1 LVPLT
6 ENAPAQQNQRKYRSF
21 LGSFLLRLCVAV
33 TLIVAVMSAV
43 ELYSYRRY
51 ANYGA
56 KDDLEPEVK
65 LDLAES
71 GSAEKLEYWNEFG
84 QANKV
89 EYHQYVLW
97 RRAPYQGAQISIDQ
111 DGVRQTLHT
120 HCDSSTSTIWMYGDS
135 VMWGAG
141 VPDAETIS
149 SLVAQDY
156 EKAGKPVCVMNYGE
170 KGWSN
175 SQEVVALMEQL
186 KHAARK
192 PDLVLFYDG
201 GTEAFSAYQSGRADV
216 HSNFNSFKNFLDSWG
231 TAHAAGFSYLEQT
244 NTYRLLENIA
254 ARMPLRSRRNQTP
267 KPALDTQALSAAV
280 IENYRQNINFVSLMA
295 KQYGF
300 RPVFAFY
307 PNLAAGHKPLT
318 PYEQRVLQLTD
329 KEYPA
334 LRSMYQAVYA
344 RSREIQSPDFYDL
357 SAVVDNRADTMY
369 VGISHMKAEG
379 DQIVS
384 DRLFQILENKR

>member
-1 LVPLT
+1 LVPIT
-6 ENAPAQQNQRKYRSF
+6 ENVLVVETRLQYGSILRSF
-21 LGSFLLRLCVAV
+21 FVRLCVAV
-33 TLIVAVMSAV
+33 TLGLLLMGAV
-43 ELYSYRRY
+43 ELYSYDRY
-51 ANYGA
+51 KNYGA

-65 LDLAES
+65 LDLAEN
-71 GSAEKLEYWNEFG
+71 GNPEKLEYWKEFG

-97 RRAPYQGAQISIDQ
+97 RRAPYQAALISIDQ
-111 DGVRQTLHT
+111 NGVRQTLHT
-120 HCDSSTSTIWMYGDS
+120 RCDGATPTIWMYGDS

-141 VPDAETIS
+141 VPDADTIA
-149 SLVAQDY
+149 SLIALDY
-156 EKAGKPVCVMNYGE
+156 EKAGKPVCVVNYAE

-175 SQEVVALMEQL
+175 TQEVVALMEQL

-201 GTEAFSAYQSGRADV
+201 GTEAFAAYQNGRADV
-216 HSNFNSFKNFLDSWG
+216 HSNFSSFKNFLDSWG
-231 TAHAAGFSYLEQT
+231 TAHEAGFSYIEQT
-244 NTYRLLENIA
+244 NTYRLLQKISG
-254 ARMPLRSRRNQTP
+254 RTPLRSKRNQTP
-267 KPALDTQALSAAV
+267 KPPFDMQVLSSEV
-280 IENYRQNINFVSLMA
+280 VENYQQNINFVNLLA

-300 RPVFAFY
+300 RPVFVFY
-307 PNLAAGHKPLT
+307 PNLAVGHKQLT

-329 KEYPA
+329 QEYPD
-334 LRSMYQAVYA
+334 LRPMYQAVYA
-344 RSREIQSPDFYDL
+344 KSREIQSPDFYNL
-357 SAVVDNRADTMY
+357 SDIVDNQSETMY